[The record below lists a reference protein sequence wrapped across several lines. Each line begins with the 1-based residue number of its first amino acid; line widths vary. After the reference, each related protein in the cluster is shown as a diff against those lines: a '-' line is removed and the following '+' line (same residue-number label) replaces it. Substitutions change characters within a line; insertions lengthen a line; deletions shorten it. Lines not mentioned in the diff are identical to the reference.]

1 LLTNQWSHD
10 FEAYQKAIGNLDLKM
25 HKLGQFLKA
34 KFDVL
39 KPQIAAEIASACV
52 FENCGVCGFKAARID
67 EIGETLHES
76 KCKVCAAERRLLFI
90 DCPRCTAQIRIE
102 DMAEGQCAKC
112 GVDVD
117 INDLVEAFG
126 VAQDRKEPN
135 SYAYCSECFRTDT
148 ETVVPYGDGYL
159 CLSCLTEHDS
169 ADNCRFCNA
178 LCTGIDPV
186 TTSGFGCLVCE
197 GSLSLDHT

>member
-1 LLTNQWSHD
+1 
-10 FEAYQKAIGNLDLKM
+10 
-25 HKLGQFLKA
+25 
-34 KFDVL
+34 
-39 KPQIAAEIASACV
+39 
-52 FENCGVCGFKAARID
+52 
-67 EIGETLHES
+67 
-76 KCKVCAAERRLLFI
+76 
-90 DCPRCTAQIRIE
+90 
-102 DMAEGQCAKC
+102 MAEGQCAKC

-159 CLSCLTEHDS
+159 CLSCLAEHDS
-169 ADNCRFCNA
+169 ADNCGFCNA